1 MALIN
6 TLNMQKKSIYFLFQL
21 LVFFCMLKATAQ
33 EDLFNLIRA
42 DATAETVQLLPEKMV
57 FTQRLLWGEKGLLRK
72 TNWAPLTLEQRE
84 NELKLRRKMLKVHQT
99 IGFLTLAGMIAQG
112 VLGTQLYNKKYEL
125 YETHKT
131 IGNLTSISYYTGA
144 GLSLFA
150 PPPLTNNKNKGL
162 SSAKAHKYLASL
174 HFTAMTATNILA
186 EHNKKLHRAS
196 AFTAFG
202 AYAAAILVFKF

>member
-1 MALIN
+1 
-6 TLNMQKKSIYFLFQL
+6 MQKKSIILLQLVLFLGIA
-21 LVFFCMLKATAQ
+21 KARAQ
-33 EDLFNLIRA
+33 EDLFTLIRE
-42 DATAETVQLLPEKMV
+42 DTEPEKVQLLPEKMV

-72 TNWAPLTLEQRE
+72 INWAPLTLGQRE
-84 NELKLRRKMLKVHQT
+84 KELKLRRKMLIVHQT
-99 IGFLTLAGMIAQG
+99 IGFITLGGMIAQG
-112 VLGTQLYNKKYEL
+112 LLGTQLYNQKFEL
-125 YETHKT
+125 YETHKMV
-131 IGNLTSISYYTGA
+131 GNLTSISYFTGA

-150 PPPLTNNKNKGL
+150 PPPLSNNKNKGL

-174 HFTAMTATNILA
+174 HFTAMTATNLLA

>member
-1 MALIN
+1 
-6 TLNMQKKSIYFLFQL
+6 MQKKSIILLQLVLFLGIA
-21 LVFFCMLKATAQ
+21 KARAQ
-33 EDLFNLIRA
+33 EDLFTLIRE
-42 DATAETVQLLPEKMV
+42 DTEPEKVQLLPEKMV

-72 TNWAPLTLEQRE
+72 INWAPLTLGQRE
-84 NELKLRRKMLKVHQT
+84 KELKLRRKMLIVHQT
-99 IGFLTLAGMIAQG
+99 IGFITLGGMIAHG
-112 VLGTQLYNKKYEL
+112 LLGTQLYNQKFEL
-125 YETHKT
+125 YETHKMV
-131 IGNLTSISYYTGA
+131 GNLTSISYFTGA

-150 PPPLTNNKNKGL
+150 PPPLSNNKNKGL

-174 HFTAMTATNILA
+174 HFTAMTATNLLA

>member
-1 MALIN
+1 MA
-6 TLNMQKKSIYFLFQL
+6 KKSIILLQLVLFLGIA
-21 LVFFCMLKATAQ
+21 KARAQ
-33 EDLFNLIRA
+33 EDLFTLIRE
-42 DATAETVQLLPEKMV
+42 DTEPEKVQLLPEKMV

-72 TNWAPLTLEQRE
+72 INWAPLTLEQRE
-84 NELKLRRKMLKVHQT
+84 KELKLRRKMLTVHQT
-99 IGFLTLAGMIAQG
+99 IGFITLGGMIAQG
-112 VLGTQLYNKKYEL
+112 LLGTQLYNQKFEL
-125 YETHKT
+125 YETHNMV
-131 IGNLTSISYYTGA
+131 GNLTSISYFTGA

-150 PPPLTNNKNKGL
+150 PPPLSNNKNKGL

-174 HFTAMTATNILA
+174 HFTAMTATNLLA

>member
-1 MALIN
+1 
-6 TLNMQKKSIYFLFQL
+6 MQKKSIILLQLVLFLGIA
-21 LVFFCMLKATAQ
+21 KARAQ
-33 EDLFNLIRA
+33 EDLFTLIRE
-42 DATAETVQLLPEKMV
+42 DTEPEKVQLLPEKMV

-72 TNWAPLTLEQRE
+72 INWAPLTLEQRE
-84 NELKLRRKMLKVHQT
+84 KELKLRRKMLIVHQT
-99 IGFLTLAGMIAQG
+99 IGFITLGGMIAQG
-112 VLGTQLYNKKYEL
+112 LLGTQLYNQKFEL
-125 YETHKT
+125 YETHKMV
-131 IGNLTSISYYTGA
+131 GNLTSISYFTGA

-150 PPPLTNNKNKGL
+150 PPPLSNNKNKGL

-174 HFTAMTATNILA
+174 HFTAMTATNLLA